1 MISLRKNLQ
10 MIGDSLRMMWQ
21 LDKTVFVTSLLS
33 AVISAILPFA
43 GILLSAHL
51 VDQLAAG
58 GDIRELIL
66 TAICTVGGVF
76 ILSIVNAYLDK
87 LKDVHTEIC
96 VRKFDMKMSERTLT
110 MDYELL
116 DSPQVN
122 DIRTRI
128 HSDNDWGA
136 GFYSMIWMLPWLL
149 SSAVGLM
156 VSLIILLP
164 LILNGNVFTGAT
176 AFALLGCYV
185 TVIVA
190 SGIYTSANKKQTAQF
205 LDKFSGEKS
214 FFSYFLWGG
223 MDYKPGKDIRI
234 YDSKALIKGYIDS
247 DPPIDDYIYPATRYH
262 ALGGFAG
269 GLSSGLLMTLSYL
282 FVALQALGGALSIG
296 SMLKYAATI
305 YRFSSQL
312 NSVIVAF
319 AEYSVA
325 AGRQQSTLEYMAVP
339 DVLYKGSL
347 PVEKRNDNEYEIE
360 FRHVSFKYPGTDSF
374 ALKNLDL
381 KLHIGQRMAVV
392 GMNGSGKTTLI
403 KLLCRLYDPTEGEIT
418 LNGIDI
424 RKYRYDEYMR
434 IFSVVFQDFKLF
446 SFSLAQNVATSVE
459 ADRQRVTD
467 CLHRAGLSERLAAMP
482 DGLDTP
488 LYKDF
493 EEDGMEISGGEAQ
506 KIALARALYKDAP
519 FIVLDEPTAALDPIA
534 EFEIYSKFNEIVGG
548 KTAIFI
554 SHRLSSCRFCDDI
567 VVFEEGELIQ
577 RGSHEALIQQTEG
590 KYAELW
596 NAQAQYYT
604 AKTG

>member
-1 MISLRKNLQ
+1 
-10 MIGDSLRMMWQ
+10 
-21 LDKTVFVTSLLS
+21 
-33 AVISAILPFA
+33 
-43 GILLSAHL
+43 
-51 VDQLAAG
+51 
-58 GDIRELIL
+58 
-66 TAICTVGGVF
+66 
-76 ILSIVNAYLDK
+76 
-87 LKDVHTEIC
+87 
-96 VRKFDMKMSERTLT
+96 

-116 DSPQVN
+116 DSPKVN

-128 HSDNDWGA
+128 RSDNDWGA

-149 SSAVGLM
+149 SSVVGLI
-156 VSLIILLP
+156 VSLIILIP
-164 LILNGNVFTGAT
+164 LFWNGSVFTGVM

-185 TVIVA
+185 TVIIGN
-190 SGIYTSANKKQTAQF
+190 GIFTSVNKKQSAQF

-234 YDSKALIKGYIDS
+234 YDSKSLIKGYIDS
-247 DPPIDDYIYPATRYH
+247 DPPIDDYIYPATRYQ

-282 FVALQALGGALSIG
+282 FVVLRAIDGALSVG

-305 YRFSSQL
+305 YQFSSQL

-319 AEYSVA
+319 AEYSIA

-339 DVLYKGSL
+339 DALYKGSL

-360 FRHVSFKYPGTDSF
+360 FRNVSFIYPGTDSF
-374 ALKNLDL
+374 ALKNLNL
-381 KLHIGQRMAVV
+381 KLSIGQRMAVV

-403 KLLCRLYDPTEGEIT
+403 KLLCRLYDPTDGEIT

-424 RKYRYDEYMR
+424 RKYRYNEYMSL
-434 IFSVVFQDFKLF
+434 FSVVFQDFKLF
-446 SFSLAQNVATSVE
+446 SFTLAQNVATSVE
-459 ADRQRVTD
+459 ADRQRATD
-467 CLHRAGLSERLAAMP
+467 CLHQAGLSERLAAMP
-482 DGLDTP
+482 NGLDSP

-493 EEDGMEISGGEAQ
+493 KEDGIEISGGEAQ
-506 KIALARALYKDAP
+506 KIALARALYKNAP

-534 EFEIYSKFNEIVGG
+534 EFEIYSKFNEIVGD

-567 VVFEEGELIQ
+567 VVFQEGEVIQ
-577 RGSHEALIQQTEG
+577 RGNHEALIKETEG
-590 KYAELW
+590 KYVELW
-596 NAQAQYYT
+596 NAQAQYYNE
-604 AKTG
+604 KTG